1 MAKVFIGMP
10 VYNGERFIRDALDS
24 LIAQNFTD
32 WELLIAD
39 NASADLTGDICNEY
53 TALDKR
59 ISYVRHEVNEGVMFN
74 FNYVLEKAGSEFFM
88 WAASDDIWEKEFLT
102 ECVNLLGSHPEKS
115 VAFGEI
121 VNVDTYNRPYRD
133 EKSLRSLSLPSSCQL
148 VFRFIM
154 EQEVFGKANMIYG
167 LHRLHSIREVMR
179 LPFDLTKHGC
189 DCNINLAVLARG
201 GLAVSAKTIFRKRNA
216 RITDVEEKVDLVKM
230 NVARP
235 CNYESTD
242 IVDYYLPNA
251 FVALRGTRYL
261 KCLYWA
267 LPIRF
272 TRIYCAVWFNSLRG
286 LIASKRRLI
295 K

>member
-1 MAKVFIGMP
+1 MMAKVFIGMP

-24 LIAQNFTD
+24 LIAQDFTD

-39 NASADLTGDICNEY
+39 NASSDLTGEICSEY
-53 TALDKR
+53 AALDKR
-59 ISYVRHEVNEGVMFN
+59 ISYVRHEVNQGVMFN
-74 FNYVLEKAGSEFFM
+74 FNYLLEKAGSEFFM
-88 WAASDDIWEKEFLT
+88 WAASDDIWEKEFLS
-102 ECVNLLGSHPEKS
+102 ECVNLLVSYPERS

-121 VNVDTYNRPYRD
+121 VNVDTFNRPYRN
-133 EKSLRSLSLPSSCQL
+133 EKSQRSFSLPSSCLL

-154 EQEVFGKANMIYG
+154 DQEVFGKANMIYG
-167 LHRLHSIREVMR
+167 LHRLPIIREVMK
-179 LPFDLTKHGC
+179 LPFDLTRHGC
-189 DCNINLAVLARG
+189 DCAINLAVLARG
-201 GLAVSAKTIFRKRNA
+201 GGAVSEKTIFRKRNA
-216 RITDVEEKVDLVKM
+216 RNTDVADKVDYVKM

-235 CNYESTD
+235 CNYESTN

-272 TRIYCAVWFNSLRG
+272 IRIYSAVWFNSLRG
-286 LIASKRRLI
+286 WIVKQRG
-295 K
+295 

>member
-24 LIAQNFTD
+24 LIAQDFTD
-32 WELLIAD
+32 WKLLIAD
-39 NASADLTGDICNEY
+39 NASSDSTGDICNEY
-53 TALDKR
+53 ATLDKR
-59 ISYVRHEVNEGVMFN
+59 ILYARHEVNEGVMFN
-74 FNYVLEKAGSEFFM
+74 FNYLLEKADSEFFM

-102 ECVNLLGSHPEKS
+102 ECVQLLVNHPERS
-115 VAFGEI
+115 VAFGEM
-121 VNVDTYNRPYRD
+121 VNVDTFNRPYRN
-133 EKSLRSLSLPSSCQL
+133 EKSQLSLSLPSSCQL
-148 VFRFIM
+148 VFRFVM
-154 EQEVFGKANMIYG
+154 EQEIFGKANMIYG
-167 LHRLHSIREVMR
+167 LHRLHIIREVMK

-216 RITDVEEKVDLVKM
+216 RGTDVLDKVDLVKI
-230 NVARP
+230 NYARP
-235 CNYESTD
+235 CNYESLD

-272 TRIYCAVWFNSLRG
+272 IRIYSAVWFNSLRSWIVNQRG
-286 LIASKRRLI
+286 
-295 K
+295 